1 VKEEQEDKGGGGGQ
15 GEAEEEERK
24 SPEAMRNRVARR
36 PACPPRHARA
46 GLLRKTRGER
56 EID

>member
-1 VKEEQEDKGGGGGQ
+1 MKEGQEDKGGGGGQ

-46 GLLRKTRGER
+46 GLPGER
-56 EID
+56 ER